1 MLIYPLSERG
11 EGMAE
16 IIEPFEFRQC
26 LSILKSTGKKARN
39 LQELKN
45 VIAVISD
52 ECIFHHTYQYFI
64 KGHILEYT
72 NDFAHWAGESLEER
86 ALSEYLSNIDPY
98 DFAGITDLRNELM
111 KVIDDHLALFPSPR
125 EAMPG
130 DEFYFNETVTL
141 IFPVGL
147 RAKNL
152 AEFMTA
158 MKFIDSV
165 SIYYHFYEARI
176 RLGRGIDDFS
186 MWIEDSLGKKELAGR
201 IRSIDPFM
209 HTIEEIRGHIVDV
222 VEEEVKKDMEVV
234 DRCLVNM

>member
-1 MLIYPLSERG
+1 
-11 EGMAE
+11 MAE
-16 IIEPFEFRQC
+16 IAEPFEFRQC
-26 LSILKSTGKKARN
+26 LSILKSTGKKAGN

-45 VIAVISD
+45 FIAVISD

-86 ALSEYLSNIDPY
+86 ALSESLSNIDPY
-98 DFAGITDLRNELM
+98 DFTNITDLRNEFI
-111 KVIDDHLALFPSPR
+111 KVIDEYLALFPSPR

-130 DEFYFNETVTL
+130 DEFYFNETLTL

-147 RAKNL
+147 RASNL

-176 RLGRGIDDFS
+176 RLGKGTDDFS
-186 MWIEDSLGKKELAGR
+186 RWIEDSLGKKELAGR
-201 IRSIDPFM
+201 VRSIDLFM
-209 HTIEEIRGHIVDV
+209 HTIKEIRKHIVSA
-222 VEEEVKKDMEVV
+222 VEEEVRKDMEVV
-234 DRCLVNM
+234 DRCLINM

>member
-1 MLIYPLSERG
+1 
-11 EGMAE
+11 MAE

-26 LSILKSTGKKARN
+26 LSILKSTGEKAGN
-39 LQELKN
+39 LQELKD

-72 NDFAHWAGESLEER
+72 NDFAQWAGESLEER

-98 DFAGITDLRNELM
+98 DFTSVTDLRNELM

-130 DEFYFNETVTL
+130 DEFFFNETVTL

-147 RAKNL
+147 RATNL

-158 MKFIDSV
+158 MKFVDSV

-186 MWIEDSLGKKELAGR
+186 MWIEDSLGKKELAGK

-209 HTIEEIRGHIVDV
+209 HTIEEIRGHIVDA
-222 VEEEVKKDMEVV
+222 VEEEVRKDMEVV
-234 DRCLVNM
+234 DRCLTSM